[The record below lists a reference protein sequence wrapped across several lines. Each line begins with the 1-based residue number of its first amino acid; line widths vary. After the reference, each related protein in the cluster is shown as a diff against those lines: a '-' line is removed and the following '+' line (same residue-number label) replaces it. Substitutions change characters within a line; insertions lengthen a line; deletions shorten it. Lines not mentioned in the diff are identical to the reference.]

1 MRLSIYT
8 VTGYKPH
15 EIGIFNDIRH
25 PGVEYIK
32 KALKKNIIQL
42 IENEALEWILVS
54 GQLGVELWAAEVTIE
69 LQEDFPD
76 LKLAIIT
83 PFLEQ
88 EANWK
93 EEKQEYYQFILAQA
107 DFVDS
112 LTKRPYENPS
122 QFRMKNQF
130 FINKSNGL
138 LILYDEDTPGSPKY
152 ILEIARKKQE
162 KDETFH
168 IKSIT
173 PYDIQ
178 VLVEEEQMEDGEY
191 W

>member
-1 MRLSIYT
+1 MSVYT

-15 EIGIFNDIRH
+15 EIGVFNDKH
-25 PGVEYIK
+25 PGLNYIK

-42 IENEALEWILVS
+42 IENEALEWVLIS
-54 GQLGVELWAAEVTIE
+54 GQQGVELWTAEVIIE

-76 LKLAIIT
+76 LKLAVIT

-93 EEKQEYYQFILAQA
+93 EEKQEHYQFILAQA

-122 QFRMKNQF
+122 QFRMKNHF

-138 LILYDEDTPGSPKY
+138 LILYDEETPGSPKY
-152 ILEIARKKQE
+152 ILDIARKKQAH
-162 KDETFH
+162 DETYQ
-168 IKSIT
+168 ILSIT

-178 VLVEEEQMEDGEY
+178 VLAEEERMKDSDY

>member
-15 EIGIFNDIRH
+15 EIGIFNDKH
-25 PGVEYIK
+25 PGLEYIK

-42 IENEALEWILVS
+42 IENEELEWIIVS
-54 GQLGVELWAAEVTIE
+54 GQQGVELWAAEVTLD
-69 LQEDFPD
+69 LQEDYPN

-93 EEKQEYYQFILAQA
+93 EDKQEFYQFILSQA

-122 QFRMKNQF
+122 QFRIKNQF

-152 ILEIARKKQE
+152 ILDIARKKQVL
-162 KDETFH
+162 DDTFQIH
-168 IKSIT
+168 SIT

-178 VLVEEEQMEDGEY
+178 VIAEEERTEDADY

>member
-1 MRLSIYT
+1 MILSVYT

-15 EIGIFNDIRH
+15 EIGVFNDKH
-25 PGVEYIK
+25 PGLEYIK
-32 KALKKNIIQL
+32 KALRKNIIQL
-42 IENEALEWILVS
+42 IENEALEWILIS
-54 GQLGVELWAAEVTIE
+54 GQLGVELWAAEVTLE

-130 FINKSNGL
+130 LINKSNGL

-152 ILEIARKKQE
+152 ILEIARKKQI
-162 KDETFH
+162 KDEDFR
-168 IKSIT
+168 IQSIT
-173 PYDIQ
+173 PYDIL
-178 VLVEEEQMEDGEY
+178 VLAEEERMEDAEY